1 MATTT
6 EQLIRD
12 LREQIEDLSKR
23 AQPSRQRSTFAE
35 RFRADLAGATEASP
49 GYQAVHAMIQR
60 EVGGDLL
67 ARHVSQHGFDLRAY
81 VAVMKAYYSR
91 EGRQAR
97 AA

>member
-60 EVGGDLL
+60 EVGGDL
-67 ARHVSQHGFDLRAY
+67 ARHVSQHGCDLRAY

>member
-23 AQPSRQRSTFAE
+23 AQPIRRSTFAE

>member
-1 MATTT
+1 MATST

-23 AQPSRQRSTFAE
+23 AQPSRRSTFAE

-60 EVGGDLL
+60 EVGGDLVQ
-67 ARHVSQHGFDLRAY
+67 HVSQHGFDLPAY